1 MTAHAS
7 RLDQFNSTVLWF
19 SYCYSVFVT
28 TLHTHQFLS
37 HQLIYSKEHLSG
49 ELLVIKKPK
58 YMAGSFVCSSQ
69 VGSMADT
76 GNKTSSSYKR
86 TQPPTEHHLYW
97 KMTSSEPL
105 KGEQKEKF
113 LGNLKWALLSPAYL
127 KMLSMQIKEYKVSI
141 HEHLCVFLQA

>member
-1 MTAHAS
+1 MTAQAS
-7 RLDQFNSTVLWF
+7 RSDQFNLTVLWLPF
-19 SYCYSVFVT
+19 CYSVFVT
-28 TLHTHQFLS
+28 TLHTNQFLS
-37 HQLIYSKEHLSG
+37 HQIIYSKENLSG
-49 ELLVIKKPK
+49 ELLVIKKPM

-69 VGSMADT
+69 VSSMADT

-105 KGEQKEKF
+105 KGEQKGKF

-127 KMLSMQIKEYKVSI
+127 KMFSMQIREYEVSI
-141 HEHLCVFLQA
+141 HEHLCFFLQA